1 MPGEPA
7 DDVRVSFDVPA
18 TMRDGT
24 VLRANVF
31 RPARLDAPAPV
42 LLTRTPYGKDIA
54 GAQPLD
60 PVQTARRGYIVVVQ
74 DVRGAFASEGEWF
87 PFVHEADDGEDTV
100 AWAATLDGANGSV
113 GMFGGSYVGFTQMA
127 VAQRRAPALR
137 AIAPMIT
144 WDDPDDGVLTRG
156 GVPELGTSANWTLL
170 RGFDQ
175 LVKRHQGDA
184 RALGA
189 AIYQLASELDRLPT
203 SGYAELPLGS
213 FGPLARMRML
223 DAFAAGVQEPRDAA
237 LFDALRVGGDH
248 TRADLPAL
256 HIGGWYDVFL
266 CGTIRNFLSMRE
278 RTAPAQYLLIGPWSH
293 GNVAHVQ
300 GERDFGMAAWGGLV
314 DLRADLMTIQLQ
326 FFDRWLKGDER
337 AFDAVPPVRYF
348 KMGANRWR
356 GAQTWPPEGADTQ
369 TWYLHREGRLTS
381 DQPGEDDPDRYTY
394 DPANPAPTI
403 GGATLLHAS
412 MRSGPWRQNE
422 VERRD
427 DVLVYTSEPLDTPL
441 EVTGDVRVDLYVAT
455 DAPDTDFV
463 ARLVDVQPDGAALT
477 ITDGIIRMR
486 HRDGVGVVAEPLRAD
501 AVYRVTIDLWATSVV
516 FAPGHRVRLDVTSS
530 SFPRWERNLNTGE
543 ASATASRMRSARQT
557 IFHDRERPSALLL
570 PVMARE
576 G

>member
-1 MPGEPA
+1 
-7 DDVRVSFDVPA
+7 
-18 TMRDGT
+18 
-24 VLRANVF
+24 
-31 RPARLDAPAPV
+31 
-42 LLTRTPYGKDIA
+42 
-54 GAQPLD
+54 
-60 PVQTARRGYIVVVQ
+60 
-74 DVRGAFASEGEWF
+74 
-87 PFVHEADDGEDTV
+87 
-100 AWAATLDGANGSV
+100 
-113 GMFGGSYVGFTQMA
+113 
-127 VAQRRAPALR
+127 
-137 AIAPMIT
+137 
-144 WDDPDDGVLTRG
+144 
-156 GVPELGTSANWTLL
+156 
-170 RGFDQ
+170 
-175 LVKRHQGDA
+175 
-184 RALGA
+184 
-189 AIYQLASELDRLPT
+189 
-203 SGYAELPLGS
+203 
-213 FGPLARMRML
+213 
-223 DAFAAGVQEPRDAA
+223 
-237 LFDALRVGGDH
+237 
-248 TRADLPAL
+248 
-256 HIGGWYDVFL
+256 DVFL
-266 CGTIRNFLSMRE
+266 RGTIRNFLSMRE
-278 RTAPAQYLLIGPWSH
+278 RNAPAQYLLIGPWSH

-516 FAPGHRVRLDVTSS
+516 FAPGHRVRLDMTSS